1 MKKRVMRLFGIFVA
15 AMVVM
20 AGSGVYA
27 ADVYVKAGAS
37 GKGSSPSDP
46 YGELWKAVDRATR
59 GDVIHVAKGVYNG
72 KGGSGHFVVK
82 VPNLTMAGGYNDDFT
97 ERDPFKNLTVLER
110 SKDYK
115 GDWTG
120 LPESGAIVA
129 GDLHADHGDF
139 ILDGF
144 ALNGESRNSYENNN
158 TKIRMKDSYP
168 GMLVGTNS
176 KNTKIRNCIL
186 LNPLGDGVYCTW
198 QGEGNEI
205 SNNFILNTFY
215 AAIETRS
222 AQPDSVI
229 EIKNNTIA
237 FGWSYPSKGG
247 AIGVF
252 VGRQGKT
259 VVDGNVIAFMQTEGD
274 EDGFA
279 VKNTFGNDETVM
291 KNNVF
296 FSLSGGFYKY
306 MDSNKQSLV
315 LWQSGELDDLNEEDT
330 WEDYM
335 LSESGGNREADPG
348 LDPDKTFATIFAN
361 FVGSEPG
368 KLNMDMM
375 NEWRR
380 SVGLPLQA
388 EPGTARENYGPPY
401 PLAAVVPNLVSKIPG
416 VGAQVAG
423 PFETYKS
430 EAAEETALNYEAAEF
445 ASFKKG
451 GANSTGL
458 DGKPVEFKANLGDKK
473 LVYEIDAA
481 PREEYICVQ
490 LLPPGTTGP
499 TMDAVMGYLQKG
511 SEAQKDWDKLF
522 AKKDKYNKNGITVR
536 GKAYGFKNQNYN
548 YPVGIVILE
557 VDKK

>member
-1 MKKRVMRLFGIFVA
+1 MRLFGIFVA

-27 ADVYVKAGAS
+27 ADVYVKSGAS

-129 GDLHADHGDF
+129 GDLHSDHGDF

-144 ALNGESRNSYENNN
+144 VLNGESRNSYENNN

-198 QGEGNEI
+198 
-205 SNNFILNTFY
+205 
-215 AAIETRS
+215 
-222 AQPDSVI
+222 
-229 EIKNNTIA
+229 
-237 FGWSYPSKGG
+237 
-247 AIGVF
+247 
-252 VGRQGKT
+252 QGKT

-315 LWQSGELDDLNEEDT
+315 LWQGGELDDLNEEDT

-368 KLNMDMM
+368 KLNMDLM

-416 VGAQVAG
+416 VGVQVAG
-423 PFETYKS
+423 PFEIYKS

-451 GANSTGL
+451 GANSTGI

-473 LVYEIDAA
+473 LVYEIEAA